1 MNRHSRF
8 NVLPAMV
15 VFTSLAAAPAMAQK
29 GVPPTSVIVGGHPMP
44 SDHDIADNLSGSAD
58 HTVFVRLLRSAG
70 MFDALQ
76 GHGPFTVFA
85 PTDAAFG
92 RLPPGLLDGLE
103 HSENKGGLVALLS
116 MQILPGNYSLARL
129 RYLIR
134 GGKGQVEI
142 DTVDDAK
149 LNVTTNGPAN
159 LVLRDPKGDT
169 ADIVIYDA
177 KQANGVVFVT
187 DRVLLPG

>member
-1 MNRHSRF
+1 MNPQSRLSALVAMA
-8 NVLPAMV
+8 VLA
-15 VFTSLAAAPAMAQK
+15 SLAASPAIAQK
-29 GVPPTSVIVGGHPMP
+29 GVAPTSVIVGGHPMP
-44 SDHDIADNLSGSAD
+44 SDHDIVDNLVGSAE
-58 HTVFVRLLRSAG
+58 HTVFVRLLRSGG
-70 MFDALQ
+70 MLDALQ

-85 PTDAAFG
+85 PTNAAFE

-103 HSENKGGLVALLS
+103 HSENKAALVALLS

-129 RYLIR
+129 RFLIR
-134 GGKGQVEI
+134 SGKGLAEI
-142 DTVDDAK
+142 DTVNDAK
-149 LNVTTNGPAN
+149 LSVTMNGPAN

-177 KQANGVVFVT
+177 KQSNGVVFVT

>member
-1 MNRHSRF
+1 MNRQSRSSAF
-8 NVLPAMV
+8 LAMAVLA
-15 VFTSLAAAPAMAQK
+15 SLAAPAAMAQK
-29 GVPPTSVIVGGHPMP
+29 GVPPTSVIVGGHPMA
-44 SDHDIADNLSGSAD
+44 SDHDIVDNLSGSAE
-58 HTVFVRLLRSAG
+58 HTVFIRLLRSAG
-70 MFDALQ
+70 MLDALQ

-85 PTDAAFG
+85 PTDAAFS
-92 RLPPGLLDGLE
+92 RLPPGVLDGLE
-103 HSENKGGLVALLS
+103 HAENKAGLVSLLS

-129 RYLIR
+129 RFLIR

-142 DTVDDAK
+142 DTVNDAK

-159 LVLRDPKGDT
+159 LMLRDPKGDT
-169 ADIVIYDA
+169 ADIVVYDA

>member
-1 MNRHSRF
+1 MNRQSRSSAF
-8 NVLPAMV
+8 LAMAVLA
-15 VFTSLAAAPAMAQK
+15 SLAAPAAMAQK
-29 GVPPTSVIVGGHPMP
+29 GVPPTSVIVGGHPMA
-44 SDHDIADNLSGSAD
+44 SDHDIVDNLAGSAE
-58 HTVFVRLLRSAG
+58 HTVFIRLLRSAG
-70 MFDALQ
+70 MLDALQ

-85 PTDAAFG
+85 PTDAAFS
-92 RLPPGLLDGLE
+92 RLPPGVLDGLE
-103 HSENKGGLVALLS
+103 HAENKAGLVALLS

-129 RYLIR
+129 RFLIR

-142 DTVDDAK
+142 DTVNDAK

-159 LVLRDPKGDT
+159 LMLRDPKGDT
-169 ADIVIYDA
+169 ADIVVYDA